1 MGGREIIA
9 YADGVCLPPAGVN
22 CAQPTSWTRS
32 SCRAPRCI
40 VTSGEI
46 NDAFENRGSLI
57 HAHHPDLG
65 ETNLCEI
72 TPWENATHSRSASR
86 SFSHNVPHRERLARA
101 TSQLGRKRRVQAA
114 NTALSSTTSRLGRNR
129 PEQDPASGERQN
141 SPSQLPGQRWGT
153 SLLEKAF
160 LSQAGTL
167 CQTRP
172 AFAPQICDLLP
183 RRDLAQPRLV
193 QSGDKSSV
201 VLDGT
206 RSKPWLSAC
215 PKH

>member
-9 YADGVCLPPAGVN
+9 YADGACLPPASVN

-72 TPWENATHSRSASR
+72 TPWENATHSRNASR

-101 TSQLGRKRRVQAA
+101 TSQLGR
-114 NTALSSTTSRLGRNR
+114 NR

-141 SPSQLPGQRWGT
+141 RPSRLPGQTPGRFSAREGN
-153 SLLEKAF
+153 SLPSRDVAPNR
-160 LSQAGTL
+160 AGFAS
-167 CQTRP
+167 QTRE
-172 AFAPQICDLLP
+172 FLLS
-183 RRDLAQPRLV
+183 RDLAQLRLA
-193 QSGDKSSV
+193 QKRG
-201 VLDGT
+201 
-206 RSKPWLSAC
+206 
-215 PKH
+215 

>member
-72 TPWENATHSRSASR
+72 TSWENATHSRSASR

-114 NTALSSTTSRLGRNR
+114 NTALSGTTSRLGRNR
-129 PEQDPASGERQN
+129 PEQDPVSGERQN
-141 SPSQLPGQRWGT
+141 SPSQLPGQTLGHFSTRKGF
-153 SLLEKAF
+153 SLPSRDVAPNEA
-160 LSQAGTL
+160 
-167 CQTRP
+167 
-172 AFAPQICDLLP
+172 AFAPQIREFLLS
-183 RRDLAQPRLV
+183 RDLAQLRLA
-193 QSGDKSSV
+193 QKRG
-201 VLDGT
+201 
-206 RSKPWLSAC
+206 
-215 PKH
+215 